1 MLPTMSI
8 IDRYLLR
15 QFVQTFLICFLSL
28 TGLYIII
35 EVSTNLDQ
43 FVRCGQ
49 EAGGVLPFIA
59 QYYSHRWLLVFDLTS
74 GILAMA
80 SALFTLAWIQRHNEM
95 TALMA
100 AGVPRIRV
108 LVPIIAA
115 VAVVGILSAINR
127 ELLIPRYRAELSRRP
142 QDPLGDKPQT
152 VTLCRDNQIEV
163 EFSGKNAYSGE
174 KRIEEPSFFILTPV
188 LRNYGNQLVAD
199 NAYYRPARDGR
210 PGGYL
215 LDGVREPKHLDTRP
229 SLPLDGE
236 PVLITPHDARDWLK
250 PNQCFLRSNL
260 DFDFLLPEGSKSF
273 KQLSST
279 PQLIA
284 ALSNPSLAYGADVR
298 VAIHGRIVK
307 PLLDMTLLFL
317 GLPLVISRESRNVF
331 IAMGLCMAVT
341 LAFWLVVLGM
351 QQLGEAVLVR
361 PAALAAWAPLMIFV
375 PVATGMAESL
385 GK

>member
-28 TGLYIII
+28 TGLYI
-35 EVSTNLDQ
+35 VFDVFTNLDQ

-49 EAGGVLPFIA
+49 MSGGVLPFIA

-229 SLPLDGE
+229 SLLLDGE
-236 PVLITPHDARDWLK
+236 PVLITPPDARDWLK